1 MKNSEDEVST
11 QYFLGERVIIDVLR
25 RSHLILA
32 LLFAAVKLQA
42 QYDPSF
48 SHYWSMET
56 SFNPA
61 AVGKQS
67 KINVDVAYNMTL
79 TGFENNPRTMYASAD
94 LPFYLFGAY
103 HGVGV
108 KFVNDKIGLFSHNS
122 LSLQYAYKLKLL
134 GGTLSIGVQGSMLG
148 ENFDG
153 SKLDVETPND
163 PAFSTSEVTGSAFDL
178 GAGLY
183 YMHKYWYVGAS
194 VQHALSPLVEIGE
207 TNELQID
214 RTYYFTAGGNIRLR
228 NPFLSIQP
236 SVLGRSDGV
245 GYRADITGRLTYQHE
260 NRRMYAG
267 VGYSPTNSFTIFIGG
282 DLHGISLG
290 YSYEAYTNG
299 VSLGNGSHELLIGY
313 QTDLNLFKKG
323 RNKHQSV
330 RLL

>member
-1 MKNSEDEVST
+1 M
-11 QYFLGERVIIDVLR
+11 LR
-25 RSHLILA
+25 RIILIVVLGVLP
-32 LLFAAVKLQA
+32 LLGVRA

-48 SHYWSMET
+48 SHYWAMET
-56 SFNPA
+56 FFNPA
-61 AVGKQS
+61 AVGKND
-67 KINVDVAYNMTL
+67 ILNVAVAYNMTL
-79 TGFENNPRTMYASAD
+79 MGFENNPKTMYASAD
-94 LPFYLFGAY
+94 MPFYFIGAY
-103 HGVGV
+103 HGVGA

-122 LSLQYAYKLKLL
+122 LSLQYAIKMKLL
-134 GGTLSIGVQGSMLG
+134 GGTLSIGIQPTLLG

-153 SKLDVETPND
+153 SGIQLETPND
-163 PAFSTSEVTGSAFDL
+163 PAFSTSQITGSAFDL

-183 YMHKYWYVGAS
+183 YKQRSWYAGLS
-194 VQHALSPLVEIGE
+194 VMHALAPTVEIGE
-207 TNELQID
+207 TNELEVA

-245 GYRADITGRLTYQHE
+245 GYRADITSRLTYQHE
-260 NRRMYAG
+260 KRMLYAG
-267 VGYSPTNSFTIFIGG
+267 LGYSPTNSVTAYVGG
-282 DLHGISLG
+282 LVRGISIS

-313 QTDLNLFKKG
+313 QTNLNLFKKG